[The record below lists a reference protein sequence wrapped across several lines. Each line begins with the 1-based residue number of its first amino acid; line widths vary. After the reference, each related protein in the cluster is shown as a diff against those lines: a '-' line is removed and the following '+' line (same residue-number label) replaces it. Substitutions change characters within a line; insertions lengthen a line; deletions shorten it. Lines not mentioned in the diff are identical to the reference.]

1 MSACTIFTK
10 FTTPVEDVS
19 LIVISKRIASDVY
32 KNEILEI
39 RSLVEQ
45 GKTEEASNKK
55 KQLLAF
61 TPSGVFKEN

>member
-55 KQLLAF
+55 KQVAM
-61 TPSGVFKEN
+61 V